1 MLSKP
6 QRDLL
11 GQLVFRW
18 PDPCYLVIT
27 QRGFHA
33 LVVTSMLRSKALH
46 RMPRGFMRATTMDL
60 ADAGLIALETCF
72 GDIPRY
78 GYRVEGDTDH
88 GWVVSITEAGRAAIG
103 AVSEVQQRR
112 AQVIA
117 AQEGIRRTAAA
128 SRARRRRASDE

>member
-11 GQLVFRW
+11 QQLVFRW
-18 PDPCYLVIT
+18 PNPCYLVIT

-33 LVVTSMLRSKALH
+33 LVVTSMLRSKSLH

-60 ADAGLIALETCF
+60 ANAGLITLEDYS

-78 GYRVEGDTDH
+78 GYRVEGDTGH
-88 GWVVSITEAGRAAIG
+88 GWLVAITEAGRAAIG
-103 AVSEVQQRR
+103 ATSEAQQRR

-117 AQEGIRRTAAA
+117 AREGIRRTAAA